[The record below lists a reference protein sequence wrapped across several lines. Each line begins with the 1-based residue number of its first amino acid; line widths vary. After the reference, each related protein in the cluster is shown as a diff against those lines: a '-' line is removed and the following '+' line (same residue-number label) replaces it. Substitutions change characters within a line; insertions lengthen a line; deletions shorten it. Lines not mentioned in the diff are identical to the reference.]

1 MKLSLLKPSYVGN
14 HVCFQGFNI
23 LLFNEQHFNLKA
35 AKHDYSRFYSV
46 LLADQITI
54 ICYKMSVYTSRY
66 ANVLSRIKQM
76 SYFHPLK
83 VVVCGN

>member
-1 MKLSLLKPSYVGN
+1 MYGSEKV
-14 HVCFQGFNI
+14 
-23 LLFNEQHFNLKA
+23 KA

-76 SYFHPLK
+76 SYFHPL
-83 VVVCGN
+83 